1 MLLFHETS
9 GCCHALDLTQVVLCS
24 DYVFTVA
31 VVVGDTACGED
42 VAVAVVAEG
51 VFVFGVLP
59 EA

>member
-1 MLLFHETS
+1 LFLLNKTS
-9 GCCHALDLTQVVLCS
+9 GCCHALDFTQIVFCS

-51 VFVFGVLP
+51 VFVLGVLP
-59 EA
+59 DA